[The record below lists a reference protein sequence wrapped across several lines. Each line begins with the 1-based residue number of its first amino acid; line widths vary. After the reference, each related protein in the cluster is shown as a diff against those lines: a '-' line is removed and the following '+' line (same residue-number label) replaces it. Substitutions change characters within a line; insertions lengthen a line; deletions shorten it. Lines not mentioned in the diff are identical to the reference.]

1 MPICISYLVRPD
13 FSEDSGRSNV
23 RWLMQNIAGIR
34 TLYLSVISPE
44 RLKTILY
51 ENSNSCSGV
60 CDEISSSDLILRSLW
75 YIVFIGDRFPP
86 LCSKKILF
94 QEAVGEKRQ
103 WLAQGSLWRTWKK
116 QLEGTF
122 TEVWIFQMPPTD
134 VFGWV
139 HHQVKPDMTC
149 PHVMELIALKSWH
162 QFARCRCGLAF
173 CERHMAA
180 ENHECGS
187 LTYPNLH
194 HFRI

>member
-116 QLEGTF
+116 TAGRDFYWGVDFPNATDGCLWLSPPSSETWHDLSSRDGTHRLKILAPICQVPMW
-122 TEVWIFQMPPTD
+122 TGLLWAPYGSWKPRVW
-134 VFGWV
+134 
-139 HHQVKPDMTC
+139 K
-149 PHVMELIALKSWH
+149 
-162 QFARCRCGLAF
+162 
-173 CERHMAA
+173 
-180 ENHECGS
+180 
-187 LTYPNLH
+187 PNLSKLTS
-194 HFRI
+194 F